1 MASAFSITT
10 TTNAITLDADRKAV
24 VVFTV
29 SNQLGRS
36 VRVRTSVSP
45 FEPTPSDWFKIEG
58 ESERLFPPGGSEAF
72 NVRIAAPPEAEPGQ
86 NAFRLD
92 AVSADRPDDEWAHG
106 PTIGFQVPEPP
117 PPPKQ
122 PEPKVSKGY
131 LETLLG
137 ALAGTVLALILVTIS
152 NIIVLSLLGVNVA
165 NMGSSLRILLF
176 GEVLALTAVGAIGAV
191 TGLIIRAVPEPAPW
205 RTGLAFGILATL
217 ILTIVNAILI
227 KAIELFPDTGVG
239 LIATIVATLVIV
251 IVVALI
257 SRLIGRLMS
266 AGKP

>member
-1 MASAFSITT
+1 MPSAFSITT
-10 TTNAITLDADRKAV
+10 PTNAITLDAERKALI
-24 VVFTV
+24 VFTV

-45 FEPTPSDWFKIEG
+45 FEPTPANWFKIEG

-72 NVRIAAPPEAEPGQ
+72 TVRVTVPPEAEPGQ

-117 PPPKQ
+117 KPPPP
-122 PEPKVSKGY
+122 PEPKVATGY

-152 NIIVLSLLGVNVA
+152 NVIVLSLLGA
-165 NMGSSLRILLF
+165 SSSTFGSSLRILLF
-176 GEVLALTAVGAIGAV
+176 GEVLALAAVGAVGAV
-191 TGLIIRAVPEPAPW
+191 VALVVREVPDPAPW
-205 RTGLAFGILATL
+205 RTGVAFGVLSML
-217 ILTIVNAILI
+217 LLTIVHAILI
-227 KAIELFPDTGVG
+227 VAIPLFPDTGG
-239 LIATIVATLVIV
+239 LIVTIVVMLVIV
-251 IVVALI
+251 IVLSLI
-257 SRLIGRLMS
+257 ARLIGRFM
-266 AGKP
+266 AFGKP

>member
-10 TTNAITLDADRKAV
+10 PTNAITLDAERKALI
-24 VVFTV
+24 VFTV

-45 FEPTPSDWFKIEG
+45 FEPTPAGWFKIEG

-72 NVRIAAPPEAEPGQ
+72 TVRVTAPPEAEPGQ

-92 AVSADRPDDEWAHG
+92 AVSADKPDDEWAHG

-117 PPPKQ
+117 KPPPP
-122 PEPKVSKGY
+122 PEPSKGY

-152 NIIVLSLLGVNVA
+152 NVIVLSLLGVNVA

-205 RTGLAFGILATL
+205 RTGLAFGVLATL

-227 KAIELFPDTGVG
+227 KAIALFPDTGVG
-239 LIATIVATLVIV
+239 LIVTIVATLVIV

>member
-10 TTNAITLDADRKAV
+10 TTNAITLDADRKAL

-45 FEPTPSDWFKIEG
+45 FEPTPADWFKIEG
-58 ESERLFPPGGSEAF
+58 ESERLFPPGGSDVF
-72 NVRIAAPPEAEPGQ
+72 NVRIAAPLDAKPGQ

-106 PTIGFQVPEPP
+106 PTIGFQIPEPP
-117 PPPKQ
+117 PPPIV
-122 PEPKVSKGY
+122 EPKVAKGY

-137 ALAGTVLALILVTIS
+137 AVAGTVLALILVTIS
-152 NIIVLSLLGVNVA
+152 NVIVLSLLGVAVS

-176 GEVLALTAVGAIGAV
+176 GEVLALAAVGAVGAV
-191 TGLIIRAVPEPAPW
+191 TGLIIRAVPDPAPW
-205 RTGLAFGILATL
+205 RTGLAFGVLSML

-227 KAIELFPDTGVG
+227 KAIPLFPDGVG
-239 LIATIVATLVIV
+239 LIVTIVATLVIV
-251 IVVALI
+251 VIVSLI
-257 SRLIGRLMS
+257 ARLIGRLL
-266 AGKP
+266 AGGKP